1 MVVVDTSAFVSIAV
15 GDCFELVVEE
25 FDITTT
31 QSVVDELETT
41 AAYDDS
47 HGHGATAVLEQI
59 DQVVVREVTAPELR
73 STRIDIGEASC
84 VAAVRK
90 TNSSVLVTDDF
101 RALPE
106 LEALVEADIVLSP
119 VLLRRLC
126 DRDVLTETDAR
137 AALETMATERDWLG
151 APIHRY
157 ARSLFE

>member
-1 MVVVDTSAFVSIAV
+1 MFVVDTSAFVSIAV

-25 FDITTT
+25 FDIITT

-41 AAYDDS
+41 AAYDDP
-47 HGHGATAVLEQI
+47 HGYSATAVLEQI
-59 DQVVVREVTAPELR
+59 DQITVTEVTAPELL
-73 STRIDIGEASC
+73 SNRIDTGEASC
-84 VAAVRK
+84 AAAVRE
-90 TNSSVLVTDDF
+90 TNASVLLTDDF

-106 LEALVEADIVLSP
+106 LEVLVETDIVLSP

-126 DRDVLTETDAR
+126 DRGVLTEPEAR